1 MKNEDNILHLK
12 NIKGKTFPIID
23 NDAVESPYIRDSD
36 CSCKSDINKIFKVH
50 ISLGYGSGTTYF
62 NYIVNPY
69 NAIKSRAEKEG
80 FTILSSNNIIKTED
94 TIECHKIEVGK
105 ENILLIIKYIIYIK
119 VWLLPFLYYYLFINQ
134 RRFYYEK

>member
-23 NDAVESPYIRDSD
+23 NDAVESPCIRDSD

-80 FTILSSNNIIKTED
+80 FTIFSSNNIIKTED

-105 ENILLIIKYIIYIK
+105 ENI
-119 VWLLPFLYYYLFINQ
+119 
-134 RRFYYEK
+134 